1 MIAHRRDGILYFEF
15 HSLAGFSGLRHSI
28 FTRAGGC
35 SQSPYDSLNIGGSSN
50 DETENVK
57 RNRALIQEAVQSP
70 WPIVFASQVHGSE
83 VIALKQAEGDVT
95 PLELTADALITDI
108 AGMPIGIQLADCQ
121 AILLYD
127 PVRSVA
133 ANIHA
138 GWRGS
143 IQNIAG
149 KTLARM
155 QSEFSCEPADICAA
169 VSPSL
174 GPCCSEFKNY
184 QTEIPET
191 FWPYRDHRNHF
202 NFWAIT
208 RDQLTGAGVLP
219 ENIEFPNICTRCND
233 HLFYSYR
240 KNPETGRFAAVI
252 AITEK

>member
-1 MIAHRRDGILYFEF
+1 MIARRKNDILYFEF
-15 HSLAGFSGLRHSI
+15 YMLSGFSGLGHGV
-28 FTRAGGC
+28 FTRRSGC
-35 SQSPYDSLNIGGSSN
+35 SEAPYDSLNIGANGN
-50 DETENVK
+50 DPIENVK
-57 RNRALIQEAVQSP
+57 HNRVLIKDCIQTSR
-70 WPIVFASQVHGSE
+70 PIVFAKQVHGAD
-83 VIALKQAEGDVT
+83 VIALRQREGREP
-95 PLELTADALITDI
+95 PLELTGDALITDI
-108 AGMPIGIQLADCQ
+108 AGMPLGIQLADCQ

-127 PVRSVA
+127 PVKSVVA
-133 ANIHA
+133 IIHA

-149 KTLARM
+149 KTITHM
-155 QSEFSCEPADICAA
+155 QTGFSCQPADIRAA

-191 FWPYRDHRNHF
+191 FWSYRDHRNCF

-208 RDQLTGAGVLP
+208 RDQLTAAGVLKAH
-219 ENIEFPNICTRCND
+219 IEVSGICTRCND

-252 AITEK
+252 AITDN

>member
-1 MIAHRRDGILYFEF
+1 MIAYRRDGILYFEF

-28 FTRAGGC
+28 FTREGGC

-50 DETENVK
+50 DEIENVK
-57 RNRALIQEAVQSP
+57 RNRALIQDCIQSP

-83 VIALKQAEGDVT
+83 VIALKQAQGDG
-95 PLELTADALITDI
+95 PSLELTGDALISNI
-108 AGMPIGIQLADCQ
+108 PGMPIGIQLADCQ

-127 PVRSVA
+127 PVKSVV
-133 ANIHA
+133 ANVHA

-143 IQNIAG
+143 IQNITG
-149 KTLARM
+149 KAVERM
-155 QSEFSCEPADICAA
+155 QSEFLCQPENIRAA

-191 FWPYRDHRNHF
+191 FWAYRDNHNYL

-208 RDQLTGAGVLP
+208 RDQLTRTGILE
-219 ENIEFPNICTRCND
+219 ENIEFSGICTRCND
-233 HLFYSYR
+233 RLFYSYR
-240 KNPETGRFAAVI
+240 KNRETGRFAAVI
-252 AITEK
+252 GIMD